1 MSETE
6 LRRFSFFG
14 NFIGG
19 VIVASAAT
27 ILLGALIIKGYTTNT
42 LAQYSLVYFML
53 FNMII
58 IWTCQ
63 IAAASVL
70 VADDQKLPLS

>member
-6 LRRFSFFG
+6 LRRFSFLG

-70 VADDQKLPLS
+70 VADNQKLPLS